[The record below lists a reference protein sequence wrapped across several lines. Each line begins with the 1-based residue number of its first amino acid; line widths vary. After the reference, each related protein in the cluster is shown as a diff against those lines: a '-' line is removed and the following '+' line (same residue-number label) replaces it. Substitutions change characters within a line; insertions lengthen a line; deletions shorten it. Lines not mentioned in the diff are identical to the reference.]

1 MKTKSIKNKPGI
13 RIKENG
19 KFIVFKLVAGKRMTR
34 EFFTLR
40 EAEEWKKDN
49 EAVDLRVNGISPTSS
64 EIKLNFKD
72 VYTLYLD
79 EGMVEL
85 TDYTIYKKKLRM
97 SHFLPNLF
105 HVSMSEMCGRI
116 ILKHI
121 QDMKLLVSNESKR
134 CNFDKELKDLS
145 SIFNWY
151 NEEISP
157 FPNPIRRKHFKAGII
172 KTIERRKKDLP
183 PLALPEV
190 GAYMRKELRY
200 LMVTQFLLGARIGEA
215 SAINDQTVDF
225 SQGTIDLR
233 ESIVWIKG
241 QPNHVKG
248 TKTNNPNKKVMT
260 PLIRD
265 MLLELKNERPPG
277 CKFFFHHKGKML
289 RYQMIREE
297 LNKALIQSGYG
308 EYSGTHILRHSM
320 GTYSRKETG
329 LDTAQAMLSHSS
341 ARQTEGYARLDVN
354 EKVTGVI
361 LRAEKLFEKSVT
373 KLQPKC
379 NQDQNVVSF

>member
-1 MKTKSIKNKPGI
+1 M
-13 RIKENG
+13 KENG
-19 KFIVFKLVAGKRMTR
+19 KFIVFKLLAGKRVTK
-34 EFFTLR
+34 EFITLR
-40 EAEEWKKDN
+40 EAEAWKRNDESFELK
-49 EAVDLRVNGISPTSS
+49 VNGKSPTSN
-64 EIKLNFKD
+64 EAGITFRD
-72 VYTLYLD
+72 VYAQYLE

-85 TDYTIYKKKLRM
+85 TEYTIYKKKLRM
-97 SHFLPNLF
+97 SHFLPNLC
-105 HVSMSEMCGRI
+105 VVKMSEMNGRI
-116 ILKHI
+116 ILKHL
-121 QDMKLLVSNESKR
+121 QDMKLLVSHESRR

-151 NEEISP
+151 DEEISP
-157 FPNPIRRKHFKAGII
+157 FPNPIRRKHFKAGRI
-172 KTIERRKKDLP
+172 KTVERSKKDLP
-183 PLALPEV
+183 PEALPEV
-190 GAYMRKELRY
+190 GAHMRKELRY
-200 LMVTQFLLGARIGEA
+200 LMLIQFLLGARIGEA

-225 SQGTIDLR
+225 NRGTIDLS
-233 ESIVWIKG
+233 ETIVWIKG
-241 QPNHVKG
+241 RPHHVKG

-260 PLIRD
+260 PLIRK
-265 MLLELKNERPPG
+265 MLLELKNERPSG

-289 RYQMIREE
+289 RYQMIREKI
-297 LNKALIQSGYG
+297 NKALIKSGYG

-320 GTYSRKETG
+320 GSYSRKEAG

-373 KLQPKC
+373 KLQPEC